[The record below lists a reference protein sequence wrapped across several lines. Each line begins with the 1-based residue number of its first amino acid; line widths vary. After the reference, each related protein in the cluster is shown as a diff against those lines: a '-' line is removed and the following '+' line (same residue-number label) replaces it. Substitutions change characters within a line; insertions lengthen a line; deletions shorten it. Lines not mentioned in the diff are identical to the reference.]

1 MSRVTDLT
9 KKVIT
14 ETALNM
20 FIANSISKV
29 RLYDIAAKADVG
41 EATIYRHFGNKQ
53 NVVIAAAL
61 ELSNRMSVEYLS
73 RDESL
78 TGLESIKNFYNVFLT
93 IFKNYN
99 YYFSF
104 LNELDTYLLEED
116 YNGRDTYQ
124 NNLNLYKELFFKD
137 YEKGL
142 VDNTIKKIDDVD
154 AFYFATTHSLTALCK
169 KLSTKKILE
178 QDDYVDKE
186 KEIEILINLFLDY
199 LRK

>member
-53 NVVIAAAL
+53 NVVIAAAI
-61 ELSNRMSVEYLS
+61 ELSNRISVEYLS

>member
-53 NVVIAAAL
+53 NVVIAAAI
-61 ELSNRMSVEYLS
+61 ELSNRISVEYLS

-124 NNLNLYKELFFKD
+124 NNLNLYKDLFYKD

-142 VDNTIKKIDDVD
+142 VDNTIKKIDDVE

-186 KEIEILINLFLDY
+186 KEIETLIYLFLDY

>member
-20 FIANSISKV
+20 FIENSISKV

-53 NVVIAAAL
+53 NVVISAAI
-61 ELSNRMSVEYLS
+61 ELSNRISVEYLS

-78 TGLESIKNFYNVFLT
+78 SGLESIRNFYNVFLT

-104 LNELDTYLLEED
+104 LNELDTYLLAEE
-116 YNGRDTYQ
+116 YNGRDNYQ
-124 NNLNLYKELFFKD
+124 NNLNYYKEVFYKD

-142 VDNTIKKIDDVD
+142 EDNSIKKIDDVE

-186 KEIEILINLFLDY
+186 KEIEVLIELFLDY
-199 LRK
+199 LKK

>member
-9 KKVIT
+9 KKIIT

-20 FIANSISKV
+20 FIENSISKV

-53 NVVIAAAL
+53 NVVISAAI
-61 ELSNRMSVEYLS
+61 ELSNRISVEYLS

-78 TGLESIKNFYNVFLT
+78 SGLESIRNFYNVFLT

-104 LNELDTYLLEED
+104 LNELDTYLLAEE
-116 YNGRDTYQ
+116 YNGRDNYQ
-124 NNLNLYKELFFKD
+124 NNLNYYKEVFYKD

-142 VDNTIKKIDDVD
+142 EDNSIRKIDDVE

-186 KEIEILINLFLDY
+186 KEIEVLIEIFLDY
-199 LRK
+199 LKK